1 MRIALPKFSRSVSKS
16 YGCIVILRIMYFNM
30 MVHTGFEPVKRCPFK
45 VLALQCHLTLM
56 PQIKYDA
63 LPRVLLLYRI
73 DPAFLAVRGL
83 DTAYCYYSPR
93 KGSLTTELF
102 AINSCR

>member
-1 MRIALPKFSRSVSKS
+1 
-16 YGCIVILRIMYFNM
+16 
-30 MVHTGFEPVKRCPFK
+30 MVHTGFEPVKRCPFR

-83 DTAYCYYSPR
+83 DTDSIPSSESAAPER
-93 KGSLTTELF
+93 GGGESLFFRT
-102 AINSCR
+102 S

>member
-1 MRIALPKFSRSVSKS
+1 
-16 YGCIVILRIMYFNM
+16 

>member
-16 YGCIVILRIMYFNM
+16 NRCIVILRIMYFNM
-30 MVHTGFEPVKRCPFK
+30 MVHTGFEPIKRCPFR
-45 VLALQCHLTLM
+45 VLALQCYLTLM
-56 PQIKYDA
+56 PQIKYDE
-63 LPRVLLLYRI
+63 LPRVLLLRRMHS
-73 DPAFLAVRGL
+73 AFLAVRGL

-93 KGSLTTELF
+93 KGSLTTEFF